1 MSDIIIIILPLIAVG
16 ISMVLLINSVKKK
29 NEKINKDEQST
40 NEDYMSLGMSLG
52 MCFGVAIG
60 SAFTNTFG
68 PNSISYG
75 ICFGMLGGMIIGMT
89 IKKK

>member
-1 MSDIIIIILPLIAVG
+1 MSDIIIIVLPLIAVG

-29 NEKINKDEQST
+29 RKKDEQSI
-40 NEDYMSLGMSLG
+40 NEDYMSLG

-60 SAFTNTFG
+60 SIFTNTVG

-75 ICFGMLGGMIIGMT
+75 ICFGMLGGMT